1 MTGRR
6 SGLRFQPP
14 GFGGAKAMARG
25 PSRAA
30 ALAVKRSVDV
40 LGAAVGLVVL
50 SPVFG
55 LAALAVLLDDGRPIL
70 FTQPRAGLNGKPFRI
85 YKFRTM
91 TRGADAE
98 RAGLR
103 DRNEV
108 SGNGAFKLADDP
120 RVTRIGRLLRRTSI
134 DELPQLWN
142 VLKGEMSLVGPRP
155 HPFDDIAG
163 YEPWQHR
170 RLTVKPGITGLWQ
183 VQGRLEPTFD
193 RWVQLD
199 LEYIDTWS
207 IWLDFRLLLQTIPA
221 LLRAEGR

>member
-1 MTGRR
+1 MT
-6 SGLRFQPP
+6 
-14 GFGGAKAMARG
+14 
-25 PSRAA
+25 RAPNRA
-30 ALAVKRSVDV
+30 LALAVKRSVDIV
-40 LGAAVGLVVL
+40 GAIVGLIAL
-50 SPVFG
+50 SPVFV
-55 LAALAVLLDDGRPIL
+55 LAAVAVLLDDGRPIL
-70 FTQPRAGLNGKPFRI
+70 FTQPRAGRNGKPFRI

-91 TRGADAE
+91 TRGADAQ

-108 SGNGAFKLADDP
+108 SGNASFKLADDP
-120 RVTRIGRLLRRTSI
+120 RVTRIGRLLRRTSV

-142 VLKGEMSLVGPRP
+142 VMNGEMSLVGPRP
-155 HPFDDIAG
+155 HPFDDVAG
-163 YEPWQHR
+163 YEPWQRR

-183 VQGRLEPTFD
+183 VKGRLEPTFD

-199 LEYIDTWS
+199 LEYIDGWS

>member
-1 MTGRR
+1 MT
-6 SGLRFQPP
+6 
-14 GFGGAKAMARG
+14 
-25 PSRAA
+25 RAPNRA
-30 ALAVKRSVDV
+30 LALAVKRSVDIV
-40 LGAAVGLVVL
+40 GAIVGLIAL
-50 SPVFG
+50 SPVFV
-55 LAALAVLLDDGRPIL
+55 LAAVAVLLDDGRPIL
-70 FTQPRAGLNGKPFRI
+70 FTQPRAGRDGKPFRI

-91 TRGADAE
+91 TRGADAQ

-108 SGNGAFKLADDP
+108 SGNASFKLADDP
-120 RVTRIGRLLRRTSI
+120 RVTRIGRLLRRTSV

-142 VLKGEMSLVGPRP
+142 VMNGEMSLVGPRP
-155 HPFDDIAG
+155 HPFDDVAG
-163 YEPWQHR
+163 YEPWQRR

-183 VQGRLEPTFD
+183 VKGRLEPTFD

-199 LEYIDTWS
+199 LEYIDGWS